1 MIYEFKNLT
10 EEESNLMLITPAL
23 VTLLIAGAE
32 GNIDEKEIDWGTKIT
47 HFRANEHSIIQNY
60 YLETDKNFNETLKK
74 LIEVMP
80 EDAKERS
87 ERINGELKKLNAI
100 LPKLDPEFSNMF
112 YKSLLSLSKHV
123 AKASGGIWGFGS
135 VSPEEKKYLD
145 LHVIDPPGN

>member
-1 MIYEFKNLT
+1 MIHEFKNLT
-10 EEESNLMLITPAL
+10 EEESNLMLMTPAF

-80 EDAKERS
+80 KDVKERS
-87 ERINGELKKLNAI
+87 DRINGELKKLNRI
-100 LPKLDPEFSNMF
+100 FPKLDPEFSKVF
-112 YKSLLSLSKHV
+112 YNSLLSLSKHV
-123 AKASGGIWGFGS
+123 AKASGGLWGFGS
-135 VSPEEKKYLD
+135 ISPEEKKYLD

>member
-1 MIYEFKNLT
+1 MIHEFKNLT

-60 YLETDKNFNETLKK
+60 YQESDKNFNETLKK

-80 EDAKERS
+80 DDVNERS
-87 ERINGELKKLNAI
+87 DRINGELKKLNAI
-100 LPKLDPEFSNMF
+100 LPKLDPEFSNKF
-112 YKSLLSLSKHV
+112 YKSLLSLSQHV

-135 VSPEEKKYLD
+135 VSPDEKKYLD

>member
-1 MIYEFKNLT
+1 MIHEFKNLT
-10 EEESNLMLITPAL
+10 EEESNLMLMTPAL

-47 HFRANEHSIIQNY
+47 HFRANEHSVIQNY
-60 YLETDKNFNETLKK
+60 YQESDKNFNETLKK

-80 EDAKERS
+80 DDVTERS
-87 ERINGELKKLNAI
+87 DRINGELKKLNSI
-100 LPKLDPEFSNMF
+100 LPKLDPEFSNLF
-112 YKSLLSLSKHV
+112 YKSLLSLSQHV

>member
-80 EDAKERS
+80 KDAKERS

>member
-1 MIYEFKNLT
+1 MIHEFKNLT
-10 EEESNLMLITPAL
+10 EEESNLMLMTPAL

-60 YLETDKNFNETLKK
+60 YLETDKNFNETLQK

-80 EDAKERS
+80 KDVKKRS
-87 ERINGELKKLNAI
+87 DRINGELKKLNRI
-100 LPKLDPEFSNMF
+100 FSKLDPQFSKVF
-112 YKSLLSLSKHV
+112 YNSLLSLSKHV
-123 AKASGGIWGFGS
+123 AKASGGLWGFGS
-135 VSPEEKKYLD
+135 ISPEEKKYLD